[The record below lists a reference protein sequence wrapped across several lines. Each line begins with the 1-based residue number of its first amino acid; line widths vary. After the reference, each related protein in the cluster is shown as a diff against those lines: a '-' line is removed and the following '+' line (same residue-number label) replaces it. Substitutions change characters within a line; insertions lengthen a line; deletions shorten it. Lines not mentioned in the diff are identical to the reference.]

1 MEIFIIYTYEGMKNL
16 LGPWIR
22 LIKSCEYSDI
32 EMHCFAIVRGRRE
45 ITRTFVFNVK
55 NLPPRN
61 CFLQNGITI
70 FLSCATWSNVSFI
83 QNFADSRIYSP
94 YNLQKYVSRIWM
106 SSKKFNLKGIGLQI
120 PLIAASTKEFTRKS
134 NKTTDQSV

>member
-83 QNFADSRIYSP
+83 QNFADLGSSLHTIRKNTSRVSGCH
-94 YNLQKYVSRIWM
+94 QKM
-106 SSKKFNLKGIGLQI
+106 
-120 PLIAASTKEFTRKS
+120 LI
-134 NKTTDQSV
+134 